1 MKDIKEFRYIV
12 SQEKKAEGRD
22 VTLFLKDRDS
32 YRQAEDKDLST
43 MCMRAEQH
51 WT

>member
-1 MKDIKEFRYIV
+1 MKGIKEFRYIV

-22 VTLFLKDRDS
+22 VTLFLKDRVG
-32 YRQAEDKDLST
+32 YGQAEDEDLST
-43 MCMRAEQH
+43 TCMRAEPH